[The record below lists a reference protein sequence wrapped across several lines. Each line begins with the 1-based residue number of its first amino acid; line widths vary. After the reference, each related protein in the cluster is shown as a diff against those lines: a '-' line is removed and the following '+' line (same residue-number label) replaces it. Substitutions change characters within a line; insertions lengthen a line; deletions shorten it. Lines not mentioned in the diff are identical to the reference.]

1 MSRIGLLETVW
12 QDVKY
17 SLRMMSRN
25 PAFSVAIILTV
36 AVGIGANAAMF
47 SVIRAVLLKPLGYED
62 PDRLV
67 LIADG
72 VTPVHFDE
80 LKASSHSYVE
90 IAAYAG
96 GVEDIALSGIGQ
108 PEVLKGARVSSN
120 YLQLLGVNPQLGRSF
135 FSDEDKPGA
144 PAVAMLS
151 ADLWRRRFDR
161 DPAIVGKSVT
171 LAGMSYVI
179 VGVLPPGFQF
189 PLSGTDVWVTR
200 PSEWSAISV
209 QGRAGSPFLS
219 VVGRMKPTVSLNQA
233 DAELAVLNQQ
243 YATAHPGMLD
253 IKPDSTEGV
262 QLIKEELVSDV
273 RPKLWML
280 FGALGLVLLIVC
292 ANVASLLLARATSR
306 SREFAVRAAIGAGR
320 GRIAG
325 QLITESILLACIGGT
340 LGVALAWFSLSVI
353 RGITF
358 VDLPRS
364 DEISVDSGV
373 LGFAALL
380 SIVTGV
386 LFGMAPALA
395 ASKPDLAGVL
405 RGSGESASSGS
416 SGPKLRFH
424 TRGLLVVGQVALST
438 VLLIGAT
445 LLIESLARVYKV
457 NPGFQTSH
465 LLTMRIALPPAHYDT
480 DQKKT
485 MFYEQ
490 LVQRTQ
496 SLPGVH
502 SAALTLTLPMM
513 DTWMGQPVQ
522 LAGAPPLKLNE
533 RPIAIFQDITPAY
546 FRTMQ
551 IPLKRGREFT
561 EHDDAKSVPV
571 VIVNENL
578 VHLFWPEYPSGP
590 NPIGQHILL
599 GDNLHPLEI
608 VGISTTV
615 MQYSRDDSPK
625 PAVYLP
631 LAQKPPQAA
640 MLAVRTNGDP
650 LALASAVRG
659 AVLAIDG
666 AQPVSAVASM
676 DELVDTSEGQLRLMM
691 TLLGIF
697 AGVATLI
704 AVVGLYGVI
713 AYSVAQ
719 RVKEMGIRRALGAQR
734 SDILSLVVGLG
745 LRLALGGVVLGA
757 FGAFLL
763 TRLMQDLLFQVS
775 ATDPVTFVGIAI
787 LFVTVALAASYV
799 PARCA
804 SNADPM
810 ATLRLD

>member
-325 QLITESILLACIGGT
+325 QLITESVLLACIGGT

-358 VDLPRS
+358 VDLPRF

-405 RGSGESASSGS
+405 RGSGESASSKFAV
-416 SGPKLRFH
+416 PKLRFH

-734 SDILSLVVGLG
+734 SDIFSLVVGLG

-799 PARCA
+799 PARRA

>member
-1 MSRIGLLETVW
+1 MSRIGFLETVW
-12 QDVKY
+12 QDMNY
-17 SLRMMSRN
+17 ALRTMARN
-25 PAFSVAIILTV
+25 PAFSVAIVLTV
-36 AVGIGANAAMF
+36 ALGIGANTAMF
-47 SVIRAVLLKPLGYED
+47 SVIRAVLLKPLGYQD
-62 PDRLV
+62 PDKLV

-72 VTPVHFDE
+72 FTPVHFDE
-80 LKASSHSYVE
+80 LKASSQSYTE

-96 GVEDIALSGIGQ
+96 GAEDIALSGIGQ

-120 YLQLLGVNPQLGRSF
+120 YLHLLGVNPLLGRSF
-135 FSDEDKPGA
+135 FPDEDKPGA

-151 ADLWRRRFDR
+151 AELWRRRFDR

-171 LAGMSYVI
+171 LAGMSYNI
-179 VGVLPPGFQF
+179 AGVLPPGFQF
-189 PLSGTDVWVTR
+189 PLSNTDVWVTR

-219 VVGRMKPTVSLNQA
+219 VVGRMKSNVSIQQA

-253 IKPDSTEGV
+253 IKPDSTEAV

-325 QLITESILLACIGGT
+325 QLITESVLLALIGGT
-340 LGVALAWFSLSVI
+340 LGVALAWFSLNAI
-353 RGITF
+353 RGVTF
-358 VDLPRS
+358 IDLPRS
-364 DEISVDSGV
+364 GEIKIDTWV
-373 LGFAALL
+373 LGFAAVL
-380 SIVTGV
+380 SLITGV

-405 RGSGESASSGS
+405 RGSGESAASSGLR
-416 SGPKLRFH
+416 LRFH

-457 NPGFQTSH
+457 DPGFQTSH
-465 LLTMRIALPPAHYDT
+465 LLTMSIALPAARYDT
-480 DQKKT
+480 DQKKAT
-485 MFYEQ
+485 FYEQ
-490 LVQRTQ
+490 LVDRTQ
-496 SLPGVH
+496 SLPGVR
-502 SAALTLTLPMM
+502 SAAMALTLPMM

-551 IPLKRGREFT
+551 IPVKRGREFT
-561 EHDDAKSVPV
+561 AHDDAKSVPV

-578 VHLFWPEYPSGP
+578 VHLFWPEYPGGP
-590 NPIGQHILL
+590 TPIGQHILL
-599 GDNLHPLEI
+599 GANPQPLEI

-615 MQYSRDDSPK
+615 RGYARDDNPR
-625 PAVYLP
+625 AGVYLP

-650 LALASAVRG
+650 LSFANAIRSQ
-659 AVLAIDG
+659 VLAIDA

-676 DELVDTSEGQLRLMM
+676 EELVETSEGQLRLMM

-697 AGVATLI
+697 AAVATLI

-719 RVKEMGIRRALGAQR
+719 RTKEMGIRRALGAQR
-734 SDILSLVVGLG
+734 GNILSLVVGQG
-745 LRLALGGVVLGA
+745 LRLALGGVVIGAAGA
-757 FGAFLL
+757 FAL

-775 ATDPVTFVGIAI
+775 ATDPLTFVGIAI
-787 LFVTVALAASYV
+787 LFVAVAMAASYV
-799 PARCA
+799 PARRA
-804 SNADPM
+804 SNTDPM
-810 ATLRLD
+810 STLRLG